1 MIRKAYQTEF
11 LNRLSHRKINS
22 ALKEYEA
29 KTNFLAKLYVD
40 EAECVKGPPIMMEEL
55 DTVVNNLKSG
65 APGPDM
71 FPTDF
76 YTNMGLGF
84 KVYLL
89 EVLNELKRQMWIPYQ
104 WESTLI
110 RTIYKNKGSRK
121 VLRNH
126 RGIFLTQIIAKMYER
141 IMISRKKE
149 ALDSVSKLQ
158 SGSRSK
164 RSSLDNLFL
173 LHSCI
178 DHAKHMNVPLYVT
191 VYDFAQ
197 CFDALWL
204 EDCIVSMWN
213 IGVKDETLS
222 TLYRMNKK
230 ATIQV
235 KTPVG
240 ISEKFSCETIVKQGT
255 VSGPPLCSTS
265 TAEFVDRNKV
275 RGFPIGGYCIS
286 SMILVDDILNTNT
299 APDDVIQSHE
309 NMGEFSQVKRLPVNG
324 KKCFVLP
331 VKREESQSDSLFT
344 S

>member
-1 MIRKAYQTEF
+1 M
-11 LNRLSHRKINS
+11 
-22 ALKEYEA
+22 KEYEA
-29 KTNFLAKLYVD
+29 KTNFLAKLYVE
-40 EAECVKGPPIMMEEL
+40 EAECAKGPPMMMEEL

-65 APGPDM
+65 APGSDM

-104 WESTLI
+104 WENTLI

-173 LHSCI
+173 L
-178 DHAKHMNVPLYVT
+178 
-191 VYDFAQ
+191 
-197 CFDALWL
+197 
-204 EDCIVSMWN
+204 
-213 IGVKDETLS
+213 
-222 TLYRMNKK
+222 
-230 ATIQV
+230 
-235 KTPVG
+235 
-240 ISEKFSCETIVKQGT
+240 
-255 VSGPPLCSTS
+255 
-265 TAEFVDRNKV
+265 
-275 RGFPIGGYCIS
+275 
-286 SMILVDDILNTNT
+286 
-299 APDDVIQSHE
+299 QS
-309 NMGEFSQVKRLPVNG
+309 
-324 KKCFVLP
+324 
-331 VKREESQSDSLFT
+331 
-344 S
+344 